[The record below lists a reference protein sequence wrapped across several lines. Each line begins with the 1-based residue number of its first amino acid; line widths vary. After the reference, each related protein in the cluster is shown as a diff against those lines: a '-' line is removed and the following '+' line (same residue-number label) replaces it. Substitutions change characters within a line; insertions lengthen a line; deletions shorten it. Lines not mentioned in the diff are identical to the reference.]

1 MNEEGAPKLTDAFP
15 SAVAMHSFTGT
26 AHHVKELLA
35 FEASLMSI
43 EDKPGAA
50 SSQDITAP
58 IFYFGFSH
66 AVNVEMCSSAKSR
79 TQNIEAIQAVPMNRL
94 LAESDVH
101 CTADVETGTS
111 AALAYLSLAT
121 GADILD
127 MADTT
132 TKNALDF
139 LSSVAYM

>member
-1 MNEEGAPKLTDAFP
+1 
-15 SAVAMHSFTGT
+15 
-26 AHHVKELLA
+26 
-35 FEASLMSI
+35 MSKD
-43 EDKPGAA
+43 DKPGAT
-50 SSQDITAP
+50 SSQDKTAP

-66 AVNVEMCSSAKSR
+66 AVNVGMCSSDKSR

-101 CTADVETGTS
+101 CTVDVETGTS
-111 AALAYLSLAT
+111 GALAYLSLAT
-121 GADILD
+121 GAEIAD

-139 LSSVAYM
+139 LSSVVYMQDKF